1 MGAEGD
7 VQIVSCLA
15 SSPAPRPSCPWT
27 RRISRRV
34 TMEGRCAQAR
44 HCLGRSWGS
53 SHRVEAPCGAVQT
66 VAIVRGHRARIV
78 SVFSQSR

>member
-44 HCLGRSWGS
+44 HCFRLLLGFITSRGS
-53 SHRVEAPCGAVQT
+53 SLGAVRT
-66 VAIVRGHRARIV
+66 VKSCAALAHGLC
-78 SVFSQSR
+78 